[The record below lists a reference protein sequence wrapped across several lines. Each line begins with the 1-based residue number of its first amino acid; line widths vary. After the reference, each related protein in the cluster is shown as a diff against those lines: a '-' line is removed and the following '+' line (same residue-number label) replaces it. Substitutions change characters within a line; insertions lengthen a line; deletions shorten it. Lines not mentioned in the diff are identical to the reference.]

1 VLVLTQVPA
10 ELLVP
15 LVVPT
20 NVPPS
25 AGMLATAWQAVH
37 PEALL
42 PPTHISPLQ
51 TSLLVHEL
59 PSLHAALLAA
69 CRQPRFES
77 QMSSVHGL
85 LSLQFIGDPLPHMPL
100 PQVSP
105 TVQEFPSLHGSEL
118 FW

>member
-1 VLVLTQVPA
+1 MLAQVPA
-10 ELLVP
+10 RLLEP

-20 NVPPS
+20 KMPPS
-25 AGMLATAWQAVH
+25 AGMLATAWHAVH

-42 PPTHISPLQ
+42 PPTHTSPLQ
-51 TSLLVHEL
+51 TSLLVHAL
-59 PSLHAALLAA
+59 PSVQAALLAA

-85 LSLQFIGDPLPHMPL
+85 LSSQLMGDPAPHMPL

-105 TVQEFPSLHGSEL
+105 TVHEFPSLQGSEL
-118 FW
+118 FA